1 MKLKKILWIVFVI
14 LAVIIGL
21 YPLSYLL
28 FDMSNGL
35 LGIKNKELLAN
46 YLWNISFYTHISFG
60 GIALLIGWTQF
71 AKKFR
76 AKKMRLH
83 RTIGKIYI
91 LSILLSGITGLYISY
106 HASGEIASK
115 LGFATLSILWLGSI
129 ILAYTSILKK
139 KIEAHRRWMIR
150 TYALTFAAVTL
161 RLWSPILEAV
171 VQPNW
176 IEPYSI
182 VAWLA
187 WVPNLIFAQIL
198 IRRTNREDP
207 NIHL

>member
-71 AKKFR
+71 VKKFR

-83 RTIGKIYI
+83 RTRQNLHFVHFIKWNYWPLYFISCIRRNSIKIGVCHVVHT
-91 LSILLSGITGLYISY
+91 LARHHNTGLYLNTK
-106 HASGEIASK
+106 EK
-115 LGFATLSILWLGSI
+115 
-129 ILAYTSILKK
+129 
-139 KIEAHRRWMIR
+139 
-150 TYALTFAAVTL
+150 
-161 RLWSPILEAV
+161 
-171 VQPNW
+171 N
-176 IEPYSI
+176 
-182 VAWLA
+182 
-187 WVPNLIFAQIL
+187 
-198 IRRTNREDP
+198 
-207 NIHL
+207 